1 MFRFES
7 IAAAS
12 AVPELDGESVSGP
25 RRAKHLVFVDQ
36 ASQALLHLL
45 DRVSPSDAAVLIAG
59 ESGTGKELVARYI
72 HRHSGRG
79 GPFLAVNCGAI
90 SEHLAESELFGH
102 ESGAFTGAAGR
113 REGWF
118 EAANG
123 GTLFLD
129 EIGDLPLALQGKL
142 LRVLQENEVTRLGSR
157 KTTPV
162 DVRVIAASN
171 VDLAAA
177 VAAGNFRL
185 DLFYRL
191 NIVPIRLPAL
201 RDRPGD
207 IEALAHHFI
216 GVYSKRLKRL
226 PPALQAD
233 ALTALRHYSWPG
245 NIRELENVIHYS
257 LLIAAESE
265 IRPEHLRIPGA
276 GSAVS
281 QEPPAAQG
289 MRSSALDR
297 IGHVLHE
304 CFEAPGSHLFRDI
317 ERRLVEVAYRHCGAN
332 QVRTAELLGISRNV
346 VRTLL
351 KRYGLLSE
359 ADVSL
364 SESIG
369 FAGIPR
375 PELFDSCLELS
386 H

>member
-7 IAAAS
+7 VAAAS

-25 RRAKHLVFVDQ
+25 QRAKHLVFVDP

-45 DRVSPSDAAVLIAG
+45 DRMAPSDAAVLIAG

-72 HRHSGRG
+72 HRNSGRK

-102 ESGAFTGAAGR
+102 ESGAFTGANGR

-129 EIGDLPLALQGKL
+129 EIGDLPLPLQGKL

-171 VDLAAA
+171 VDLHAA

-201 RDRPGD
+201 RDRTGD
-207 IEALAHHFI
+207 IGALAHHFI
-216 GVYSKRLKRL
+216 GVYSKRLKR
-226 PPALQAD
+226 PPPVLRAD
-233 ALTALRHYSWPG
+233 ALTALKRHSWPG

-257 LLIAAESE
+257 LLIAAEPE

-276 GSAVS
+276 GGAIS
-281 QEPPAAQG
+281 P
-289 MRSSALDR
+289 SSPVPDGTQPRALDR
-297 IGHVLHE
+297 IVHALQE
-304 CFEAPGSHLFRDI
+304 CFVAPGSHLFRDM
-317 ERRLVEVAYRHCGAN
+317 ERLLVEVAYRHCGAN

-359 ADVSL
+359 AEGSL
-364 SESIG
+364 TESIG
-369 FAGIPR
+369 FEGIIR